1 MKVLVTGFEPFGGDA
16 VNSSADAVAALA
28 ASWAGPDELVTAVLP
43 VAFDQVRSADGPLL
57 RLLDEHAP
65 DVVVAVG
72 LADGITQLQ
81 VERVAINLMDAR
93 IPDNDG
99 SQPVDAP
106 VADGGPA
113 ARFATLPV
121 KAAVAA
127 VREAGIPAGVSYS
140 AGTYVCNASFYA
152 VQHALAERPGVLSGF
167 VHVPRSTEEVGG
179 DAATSALSDGGEPH
193 LPLEALARALEIV
206 VRTTLAA
213 ARGEVVEPATP
224 AGALH

>member
-28 ASWAGPDELVTAVLP
+28 QGWAGPDELVTAVLP

-57 RLLDEHAP
+57 RLLDDHAP

-72 LADGITQLQ
+72 LADGITQ
-81 VERVAINLMDAR
+81 VRIERVAINLMDAR

-99 SQPVDAP
+99 AQPVDAP

-121 KAAVAA
+121 KAAVDA

-167 VHVPRSTEEVGG
+167 VHVPRSTEEVG
-179 DAATSALSDGGEPH
+179 ATPSASALADGGEPH
-193 LPLEALARALEIV
+193 LPLEALARALEVV
-206 VRTTLAA
+206 VRTALAA
-213 ARGEVVEPATP
+213 ARGQVAEPAAP

>member
-43 VAFDQVRSADGPLL
+43 VAFDQVRSAYGPLL

>member
-1 MKVLVTGFEPFGGDA
+1 MKVLVTGFEPFGGDT
-16 VNSSADAVAALA
+16 VNASADAVAALA
-28 ASWAGPDELVTAVLP
+28 ARWTGPDELVTAVLP
-43 VAFDQVRSADGPLL
+43 VAFEQVRSADGPLL

-65 DVVVAVG
+65 DVVVAAG
-72 LADGITQLQ
+72 LADGITQVR

-99 SQPVDAP
+99 TQPVDAP

-121 KAAVAA
+121 KAAVDA
-127 VREAGIPAGVSYS
+127 VRAAGIPAGVSYS

-152 VQHALAERPGVLSGF
+152 VQHALAGRPGVLSGF

-179 DAATSALSDGGEPH
+179 EAGASALTDGGEPH
-193 LPLEALARALEIV
+193 LPIDALARALETV
-206 VRTTLAA
+206 VRTSLAA
-213 ARGEVVEPATP
+213 ARGEVAESAAA

>member
-28 ASWAGPDELVTAVLP
+28 ARWAGPDELVTAVLP
-43 VAFDQVRSADGPLL
+43 VAFEQVRSADGPLL

-65 DVVVAVG
+65 DIVVAVG
-72 LADGITQLQ
+72 LADGVTQVR

-99 SQPVDAP
+99 AQPVDAP

-127 VREAGIPAGVSYS
+127 VRAEGIPAGVSYS

-179 DAATSALSDGGEPH
+179 AAAASALADGGEPH
-193 LPLEALARALEIV
+193 LPLDALVRALEIV
-206 VRTTLAA
+206 VRTALAA
-213 ARGEVVEPATP
+213 ARGEVTELAVP

>member
-1 MKVLVTGFEPFGGDA
+1 MKVLVTGFEPFGGDT
-16 VNSSADAVAALA
+16 VNSSADAVAAVA
-28 ASWAGPDELVTAVLP
+28 AGWTGPDELVTAVLP
-43 VAFDQVRSADGPLL
+43 VAFEQVRSVDGPLL
-57 RLLDEHAP
+57 RLLDEHTP

-72 LADGITQLQ
+72 LADGVTQVR

-99 SQPVDAP
+99 AQPVDAP

-127 VREAGIPAGVSYS
+127 VRAAGIPAGVSYS
-140 AGTYVCNASFYA
+140 AGTYVCNACFYA
-152 VQHALAERPGVLSGF
+152 VQHALAARPGVLSGF

-179 DAATSALSDGGEPH
+179 AAATSALADGGEPH
-193 LPLEALARALEIV
+193 LPLDALARALELV
-206 VRTTLAA
+206 VRTALAA
-213 ARGEVVEPATP
+213 ARGEVVEPAAP

>member
-28 ASWAGPDELVTAVLP
+28 EGWAGPDELVTAVLP

-72 LADGITQLQ
+72 LAGGITQ
-81 VERVAINLMDAR
+81 VRIERVAINLMDAR

-99 SQPVDAP
+99 APPADAP

-121 KAAVAA
+121 KAAIAA

-140 AGTYVCNASFYA
+140 AGTYVCNAAFYA
-152 VQHALAERPGVLSGF
+152 SQHALADRPGVLSGF
-167 VHVPRSTEEVGG
+167 VHGPRSTEEVG
-179 DAATSALSDGGEPH
+179 AAASASALADGGEPH
-193 LPLEALARALEIV
+193 LPLEALARALEVV
-206 VRTTLAA
+206 VRTALAA
-213 ARGEVVEPATP
+213 ARGEVAESSAP

>member
-28 ASWAGPDELVTAVLP
+28 EGWAGPDELVTAVLP

-65 DVVVAVG
+65 DVVVAAG
-72 LADGITQLQ
+72 LADGITQIRI
-81 VERVAINLMDAR
+81 ERVAINLMDAR

-99 SQPVDAP
+99 GQPVDAP
-106 VADGGPA
+106 VADGGPL

-121 KAAVAA
+121 KAAAAA

-179 DAATSALSDGGEPH
+179 TVSASALADGGEPH
-193 LPLEALARALEIV
+193 LPLEALARALAVV
-206 VRTTLAA
+206 VRTALAA
-213 ARGEVVEPATP
+213 ARGDVTEPAAP
-224 AGALH
+224 AGAMY